1 MEYHSDAYGN
11 FAEMVYPDGS
21 TMKYEYAEDG
31 TLSAVTY
38 PDGKQISYTYDS
50 CGRLLS
56 VMDGDE
62 KTGSYEY
69 DISGNV
75 TAYDTADTHT
85 EYTYDGD
92 GRILTSVT
100 TGGADLKLSYTY
112 DAAGRMTKEE
122 RTEAGKTVSQSY
134 VYDEAGK
141 LTGWSR
147 SDGLEENYAYD
158 SVGNMTSLIK
168 KDASG
173 STAVTMAYGEEN
185 QLSSY
190 SGAAGTVQYE
200 YDQNG
205 RLAAKT
211 LGDKKDLYTYN
222 PDGLLETYHG
232 YDGYEVSYTYTVD
245 HVLWEKKEHG
255 SRSRL
260 TLEALAEGKT
270 EENTEKEEEGEEHTT
285 RYIYDLTCV
294 YPQLASETTDGET
307 TDYIYGLNSHL
318 YAENQTGE
326 REIWLYDGRGS
337 IIKSLYGENTG
348 SYSYTPYGSLTDE
361 SMAGQERL
369 AKGTFLGYNGEDYH
383 TASGMVYLRAR
394 YYEPAMMRFSQ
405 KDSAPAEQYGP
416 LSLNRYLYVEDDPVN
431 YHDPDGEFLKR
442 TYGGGS
448 GRNFGTK
455 SYASGQKSGTAGTA
469 KKTSGQTTVRSRTS
483 STVTAPV
490 KKTAAVFGKTAK
502 SGNTGKNTVGNRKKT
517 ATAVSGKNKV
527 TVVNYKERNGTG
539 QYVNIPSRAPYR
551 YQPTLELS
559 TSPAKNNKMMSD
571 TARSN
576 QNTSRKNGKSSRY
589 NNTVRTPFLSPTHQY
604 MTNKVAEKQA
614 AKSRQVNSCKAVQK
628 PKATKTKTYSYK
640 NFWNRKDGFFDGNWW
655 QNPDKM
661 DEAYRMLQEEIK
673 ARGKLNLVDL
683 NAEKEYRKLSLI
695 HELVNANP
703 INESEGSNYFDNDL
717 LSAMEN
723 AYVAVGIDKPGNEI
737 DSDSIKQLKVR
748 YDKNSN
754 KKGNHFM
761 QNGGKYIA
769 RGIFILIG
777 GIVNEKSEETLT
789 KSGKISGKVSKIDSI
804 ENLDELLVAPDKLT
818 GVTGDELYKYLIKNG
833 YEVKPLSKGSFKGIP
848 FEKGGGFKVNW
859 GGDRILQYH
868 PSKLSHHGGAYFKI
882 SSGKTGVI
890 RIGLDGKIID

>member
-1 MEYHSDAYGN
+1 
-11 FAEMVYPDGS
+11 
-21 TMKYEYAEDG
+21 
-31 TLSAVTY
+31 
-38 PDGKQISYTYDS
+38 
-50 CGRLLS
+50 
-56 VMDGDE
+56 
-62 KTGSYEY
+62 
-69 DISGNV
+69 
-75 TAYDTADTHT
+75 
-85 EYTYDGD
+85 
-92 GRILTSVT
+92 
-100 TGGADLKLSYTY
+100 
-112 DAAGRMTKEE
+112 
-122 RTEAGKTVSQSY
+122 
-134 VYDEAGK
+134 
-141 LTGWSR
+141 
-147 SDGLEENYAYD
+147 
-158 SVGNMTSLIK
+158 
-168 KDASG
+168 
-173 STAVTMAYGEEN
+173 
-185 QLSSY
+185 
-190 SGAAGTVQYE
+190 
-200 YDQNG
+200 
-205 RLAAKT
+205 
-211 LGDKKDLYTYN
+211 
-222 PDGLLETYHG
+222 
-232 YDGYEVSYTYTVD
+232 
-245 HVLWEKKEHG
+245 
-255 SRSRL
+255 
-260 TLEALAEGKT
+260 
-270 EENTEKEEEGEEHTT
+270 
-285 RYIYDLTCV
+285 
-294 YPQLASETTDGET
+294 
-307 TDYIYGLNSHL
+307 
-318 YAENQTGE
+318 
-326 REIWLYDGRGS
+326 
-337 IIKSLYGENTG
+337 
-348 SYSYTPYGSLTDE
+348 
-361 SMAGQERL
+361 MAGQERL
-369 AKGTFLGYNGEDYH
+369 AKGTFLGYNGEDCH

-483 STVTAPV
+483 SSVTAPV
-490 KKTAAVFGKTAK
+490 KKTAAAFGKTAK

-589 NNTVRTPFLSPTHQY
+589 NNTVKTPFLSPTHQY

-614 AKSRQVNSCKAVQK
+614 AKSRQVNSCRAAQK

-703 INESEGSNYFDNDL
+703 INESEGRNYFDNNL

-723 AYVAVGIDKPGNEI
+723 AYVAVGIDKQGNEI
-737 DSDSIKQLKVR
+737 DSDSIEQLKIR

-754 KKGNHFM
+754 KKGNHLM
-761 QNGGKYIA
+761 QNGGKHIA
-769 RGIFILIG
+769 DGIFIIAIG
-777 GIVNEKSEETLT
+777 AVEAWAEKISYENV
-789 KSGKISGKVSKIDSI
+789 KISGKII
-804 ENLDELLVAPDKLT
+804 ENNSPYLEQLNNMSENKINHIINGSKNSNHGWEKLVPDKNWSDVKEIIVDVMDN
-818 GVTGDELYKYLIKNG
+818 GVEGSYKSVFSKTATVNG
-833 YEVKPLSKGSFKGIP
+833 HKVEVT
-848 FEKGGGFKVNW
+848 
-859 GGDRILQYH
+859 YA
-868 PSKLSHHGGAYFKI
+868 KLSDGSIKI
-882 SSGKTGVI
+882 SDAWVK
-890 RIGLDGKIID
+890 

>member
-1 MEYHSDAYGN
+1 
-11 FAEMVYPDGS
+11 
-21 TMKYEYAEDG
+21 
-31 TLSAVTY
+31 
-38 PDGKQISYTYDS
+38 
-50 CGRLLS
+50 
-56 VMDGDE
+56 
-62 KTGSYEY
+62 
-69 DISGNV
+69 
-75 TAYDTADTHT
+75 
-85 EYTYDGD
+85 
-92 GRILTSVT
+92 
-100 TGGADLKLSYTY
+100 
-112 DAAGRMTKEE
+112 
-122 RTEAGKTVSQSY
+122 
-134 VYDEAGK
+134 
-141 LTGWSR
+141 
-147 SDGLEENYAYD
+147 
-158 SVGNMTSLIK
+158 MTSLIK

-222 PDGLLETYHG
+222 LDGILETYRG
-232 YDGYEVSYTYTVD
+232 YDGYEVSYTVD
-245 HVLWEKKEHG
+245 RVLWEKKEHG

-270 EENTEKEEEGEEHTT
+270 EENAEKEEEGEEHTT

-318 YAENQTGE
+318 YAENQNGE

-383 TASGMVYLRAR
+383 TTSGMVYLRAR

-490 KKTAAVFGKTAK
+490 KKTAAAFGKTVK

-628 PKATKTKTYSYK
+628 PKATKKPVAKPTKKPSVQTPTT
-640 NFWNRKDGFFDGNWW
+640 D
-655 QNPDKM
+655 P
-661 DEAYRMLQEEIK
+661 
-673 ARGKLNLVDL
+673 
-683 NAEKEYRKLSLI
+683 AEST
-695 HELVNANP
+695 VMPA
-703 INESEGSNYFDNDL
+703 
-717 LSAMEN
+717 
-723 AYVAVGIDKPGNEI
+723 
-737 DSDSIKQLKVR
+737 
-748 YDKNSN
+748 
-754 KKGNHFM
+754 
-761 QNGGKYIA
+761 
-769 RGIFILIG
+769 
-777 GIVNEKSEETLT
+777 
-789 KSGKISGKVSKIDSI
+789 
-804 ENLDELLVAPDKLT
+804 APDP
-818 GVTGDELYKYLIKNG
+818 GQ
-833 YEVKPLSKGSFKGIP
+833 
-848 FEKGGGFKVNW
+848 GGQETTEENTVP
-859 GGDRILQYH
+859 Q
-868 PSKLSHHGGAYFKI
+868 
-882 SSGKTGVI
+882 TE
-890 RIGLDGKIID
+890 

>member
-1 MEYHSDAYGN
+1 
-11 FAEMVYPDGS
+11 
-21 TMKYEYAEDG
+21 
-31 TLSAVTY
+31 
-38 PDGKQISYTYDS
+38 
-50 CGRLLS
+50 
-56 VMDGDE
+56 
-62 KTGSYEY
+62 
-69 DISGNV
+69 
-75 TAYDTADTHT
+75 
-85 EYTYDGD
+85 
-92 GRILTSVT
+92 
-100 TGGADLKLSYTY
+100 
-112 DAAGRMTKEE
+112 
-122 RTEAGKTVSQSY
+122 
-134 VYDEAGK
+134 
-141 LTGWSR
+141 
-147 SDGLEENYAYD
+147 
-158 SVGNMTSLIK
+158 MTSLIK

-222 PDGLLETYHG
+222 LDGLLETYRG

-245 HVLWEKKEHG
+245 RVLWEKKEHG

-270 EENTEKEEEGEEHTT
+270 EENAEKEEEGEEHTT

-307 TDYIYGLNSHL
+307 TDYIYGMNSHL
-318 YAENQTGE
+318 YAENQNGE

-483 STVTAPV
+483 SSVTAPV

-576 QNTSRKNGKSSRY
+576 QNTSRKNGKSSHY
-589 NNTVRTPFLSPTHQY
+589 NNTVKTPFLSPTHQY

-614 AKSRQVNSCKAVQK
+614 AKSRQVNSCRAVQK
-628 PKATKTKTYSYK
+628 PKTRKTKTYSYK

-661 DEAYRMLQEEIK
+661 DEAYRMLQEELRAKRRI
-673 ARGKLNLVDL
+673 NLVDL
-683 NAEKEYRKLSLI
+683 SVNNESLKLLFLQ
-695 HELVNANP
+695 ELVNGNVKDGYGDA
-703 INESEGSNYFDNDL
+703 L
-717 LSAMEN
+717 LNAMQN
-723 AYVAVGIDKPGNEI
+723 GLVAVGLDTSPYEI
-737 DSDSIKQLKVR
+737 SPRSLYELKKR
-748 YDKNSN
+748 YDKNPYKN
-754 KKGNHFM
+754 VNHAM
-761 QNGGKYIA
+761 QNGWGE
-769 RGIFILIG
+769 ILEG
-777 GIVNEKSEETLT
+777 GIVFGIGAIGAIVENIDDITSSISGTTQKNVECPKFQEGSKVERNVLNSFAGGKATHVTYTGGTVLYRIGGRNGGYWSLDPPPATEYQWRVEYAIKQEFLNDASTLYKIT
-789 KSGKISGKVSKIDSI
+789 IPKGSTIEALEGKVGAQGMGLYGGAHQAYISFREIPADWIKISKMKW
-804 ENLDELLVAPDKLT
+804 K
-818 GVTGDELYKYLIKNG
+818 
-833 YEVKPLSKGSFKGIP
+833 
-848 FEKGGGFKVNW
+848 
-859 GGDRILQYH
+859 
-868 PSKLSHHGGAYFKI
+868 
-882 SSGKTGVI
+882 
-890 RIGLDGKIID
+890 

>member
-1 MEYHSDAYGN
+1 
-11 FAEMVYPDGS
+11 
-21 TMKYEYAEDG
+21 
-31 TLSAVTY
+31 
-38 PDGKQISYTYDS
+38 
-50 CGRLLS
+50 
-56 VMDGDE
+56 
-62 KTGSYEY
+62 
-69 DISGNV
+69 
-75 TAYDTADTHT
+75 
-85 EYTYDGD
+85 
-92 GRILTSVT
+92 
-100 TGGADLKLSYTY
+100 
-112 DAAGRMTKEE
+112 
-122 RTEAGKTVSQSY
+122 
-134 VYDEAGK
+134 
-141 LTGWSR
+141 
-147 SDGLEENYAYD
+147 
-158 SVGNMTSLIK
+158 MTSLIK

-211 LGDKKDLYTYN
+211 LGDKKELYTYN
-222 PDGLLETYHG
+222 LDGLLETYRG

-245 HVLWEKKEHG
+245 RVLWEKKEHG

-260 TLEALAEGKT
+260 TLEELAEGKT
-270 EENTEKEEEGEEHTT
+270 EENAEKEEEVEEHTT

-490 KKTAAVFGKTAK
+490 KKTAAAFGKTAK

-576 QNTSRKNGKSSRY
+576 QNTSRKNGKSSHY
-589 NNTVRTPFLSPTHQY
+589 NNTVKTPFLSPTHQY

-614 AKSRQVNSCKAVQK
+614 AKSRQVNACIAAQK

-640 NFWNRKDGFFDGNWW
+640 NFWNRKDGFFSGRWW
-655 QNPDKM
+655 QDPDKM
-661 DEAYRMLQEEIK
+661 DEAYRMLQEELK
-673 ARGKLNLVDL
+673 AKKRINLVDL
-683 NAEKEYRKLSLI
+683 SVNNESLKI
-695 HELVNANP
+695 LFLQELVNGNVKDGYGDA
-703 INESEGSNYFDNDL
+703 L
-717 LSAMEN
+717 LNAMQN
-723 AYVAVGIDKPGNEI
+723 GLVAVGLDTSPYEI
-737 DSDSIKQLKVR
+737 SPRSLYELKKR
-748 YDKNSN
+748 YDKNPY
-754 KKGNHFM
+754 KKANHVM
-761 QNGGKYIA
+761 QNGWGDIADGILMLGFGVAYSWSDSFYNNTFTEKTTGKSSIDPYEIRYSQSSVNGTKKIIQSMKKNGWKGEPIDIVEMPDGKYTTIDNTRVAAA
-769 RGIFILIG
+769 R
-777 GIVNEKSEETLT
+777 
-789 KSGKISGKVSKIDSI
+789 VSKIEVEANI
-804 ENLDELLVAPDKLT
+804 H
-818 GVTGDELYKYLIKNG
+818 KYTD
-833 YEVKPLSKGSFKGIP
+833 PLPSKYIDRFTTKKGIP
-848 FEKGGGFKVNW
+848 KTW
-859 GGDRILQYH
+859 GDAIEL
-868 PSKLSHHGGAYFKI
+868 
-882 SSGKTGVI
+882 
-890 RIGLDGKIID
+890 RIGKQKVAFREKYPYGSLKMEKIK